1 MSNLK
6 KGDLVRYWDRYAVK
20 DGHTLGIIQE
30 VRRVLLEDARRVVY
44 DVYWLHDGPPKTGFL
59 YNDANLRLVE
69 ASE

>member
-30 VRRVLLEDARRVVY
+30 VRLGLDLGGRPLY
-44 DVYWLHDGPPKTGFL
+44 DVYWLHDDPPKTGFL

>member
-6 KGDLVRYWDRYAVK
+6 KGDLVRHWTQTMALNA
-20 DGHTLGIIQE
+20 GTLGIIQE
-30 VRRVLLEDARRVVY
+30 VRRGDEPAPVY